1 MSLLRSLKSAAFS
14 GIAAIENGTG
24 RNTVGQKQL
33 NQVENFIVLQ
43 HASALGTAIH
53 GTPVFAALKHA
64 VPKANIAVV
73 ASGFSLDA
81 LRNNPNVDTLI
92 ATPSPLKDLKSS
104 VRSLRQQFPFRR
116 KSFVTLAPIG
126 NERTLIVAQALLGGA
141 STRVGFTVQPDLFR
155 IPMTFDSTK
164 SQIANNL
171 RLVEALGYQAK
182 HFEPK
187 IFFTDQDAAF
197 ARNLLSTAGIEE
209 GQPVVVFVTQT
220 SVTQRKSWRPER
232 FREAA
237 IFLKE
242 RYGAHILFVGTGSE
256 AAAIDELRGSFPF
269 PTASAAGKTN
279 LAQLTA
285 LMSLCTVGLT
295 LDTGPLHI
303 GRAAGL
309 PMVIIAPAWSPVIEW
324 LPVGNDRYRI
334 LKNGDMPSAT
344 PDYIIDEVSVAEV
357 TSALDDLFLRFAAE
371 RLQPSA
377 WKAR

>member
-1 MSLLRSLKSAAFS
+1 LKSAAFS